1 MTSATP
7 TFILWSMKAT
17 VTLDDDVAAALERL
31 SRERD
36 ASLDDVV
43 NEVLK
48 RGLPGMTRGRAT
60 APRYETR
67 PVSLGRV
74 LMPIDNVAET
84 IAAAEGEKAT

>member
-1 MTSATP
+1 
-7 TFILWSMKAT
+7 MKAT
-17 VTLDDDVAAALERL
+17 VTLDDDIAAALERL

-43 NEVLK
+43 NEALK
-48 RGLPGMTRGRAT
+48 RGLPGMTGHSASGAGFR
-60 APRYETR
+60 TR